1 MKRPQAKWIIIGVLV
16 VLALIQ
22 LIPPSRT
29 NPPVVASR
37 SLAAHMEVPPDVQA
51 VYKRACYDCHSNETV
66 WPRYSHVAPV
76 SWYVAHDV
84 NVGRRH
90 VNFQDWEAQ
99 ENQEEALE
107 HLGLTCK
114 LMQEGKMPPS
124 DYLLMH
130 KNADVS
136 QADINTVCAWTQ
148 KVAPPEEEGGEDHHD
163 HDHHDHNHDDHND
176 KN

>member
-1 MKRPQAKWIIIGVLV
+1 MKRPSAKSIVIGVV
-16 VLALIQ
+16 VILALIQ

-37 SLAAHMEVPPDVQA
+37 SLATHMDVPPDVQA
-51 VYKRACYDCHSNETV
+51 VYKRACYDCHSSETV
-66 WPRYSHVAPV
+66 WPWYSHVAPV

-84 NVGRRH
+84 NVGRSH

-99 ENQEEALE
+99 ENQKEALE

-114 LMQEGKMPPS
+114 LMQEGKMPPA

-130 KNADVS
+130 QNAKVS
-136 QADINTVCAWTQ
+136 QADISTVCAWTQ

-163 HDHHDHNHDDHND
+163 HEHHDHDEHND